1 MLEKYIKNKGIKNQ
15 IKLSDKEV
23 TLTEVLKCLIFQ
35 GGIICLVDNDYI
47 KDIEDTKTEDIS
59 IAVNQKGI
67 ALILKK
73 ILVIPIP
80 EELIDYLIDNRDII
94 IYTFSPENYIEEQV
108 MTIKLSRDALI
119 EAKSIFNFSKN
130 LNEDIFQN
138 KPSFN

>member
-1 MLEKYIKNKGIKNQ
+1 LIEA
-15 IKLSDKEV
+15 
-23 TLTEVLKCLIFQ
+23 LKCLIFQ

-73 ILVIPIP
+73 ILVILIP
-80 EELIDYLIDNRDII
+80 EGLIDYLIDNRDII

-119 EAKSIFNFSKN
+119 EAKSIFKFSKN
-130 LNEDIFQN
+130 LNEDIFQ
-138 KPSFN
+138 KKGFN

>member
-119 EAKSIFNFSKN
+119 EAKSIFKFSKN
-130 LNEDIFQN
+130 LNEDIFQ
-138 KPSFN
+138 KKGFN